1 MQHPFMIKTLNKVA
15 LKGTYLNI
23 MKTICDKTRA
33 NILNGE
39 KVKAFS
45 LRSQI
50 RQGCLLP
57 PLLFNIV
64 LGVLDTAI
72 RQDKEIKRVHIW
84 KEELTLSLLADNMM
98 LNIENPIDV
107 IKKLLKAIN
116 DLINFL
122 YIENPIHVTKK
133 TTKGHQRI

>member
-1 MQHPFMIKTLNKVA
+1 MQCQFMIKTLNKVA

-23 MKTICDKTRA
+23 MKTICYKPTA

-50 RQGCLLP
+50 SQGCLIP

-72 RQDKEIKRVHIW
+72 RQEKEIKRIQIW
-84 KEELTLSLLADNMM
+84 KEEVTLSLFADNMM
-98 LNIENPIDV
+98 LNNRC
-107 IKKLLKAIN
+107 
-116 DLINFL
+116 
-122 YIENPIHVTKK
+122 HQK
-133 TTKGHQRI
+133 TTKGHQ

>member
-1 MQHPFMIKTLNKVA
+1 MQRPFMIKTLNKVA

-64 LGVLDTAI
+64 LGVLAI
-72 RQDKEIKRVHIW
+72 SQDKEIKRVQIW
-84 KEELTLSLLADNMM
+84 KEELTLSLLADN
-98 LNIENPIDV
+98 IENPMDV

-116 DLINFL
+116 DLMNFL

-133 TTKGHQRI
+133 PTKGHQRI

>member
-1 MQHPFMIKTLNKVA
+1 MQRPFMIKTLNKVA

-64 LGVLDTAI
+64 LGVLAI
-72 RQDKEIKRVHIW
+72 SQDKEIKRVQIW
-84 KEELTLSLLADNMM
+84 KEELTLSLLSD
-98 LNIENPIDV
+98 NIENPIDF
-107 IKKLLKAIN
+107 IIKLLNAIN
-116 DLINFL
+116 VLMNFL

-133 TTKGHQRI
+133 PKKGHKRI